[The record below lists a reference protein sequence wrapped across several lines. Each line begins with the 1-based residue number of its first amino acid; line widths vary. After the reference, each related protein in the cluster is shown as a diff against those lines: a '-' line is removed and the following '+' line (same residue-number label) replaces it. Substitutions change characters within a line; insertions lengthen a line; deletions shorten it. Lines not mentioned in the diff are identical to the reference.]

1 MLALGY
7 TRLLVVGANHH
18 TSSSVLRHMA
28 KAQDP
33 QLPEAERLIARLF
46 SIQIVRNNLNE
57 PTGEEEV

>member
-1 MLALGY
+1 M
-7 TRLLVVGANHH
+7 VGANHH

-33 QLPEAERLIARLF
+33 QLPEEKWLIARLF

-57 PTGEEEV
+57 PTGDEEVK

>member
-1 MLALGY
+1 M
-7 TRLLVVGANHH
+7 VGANHH

-33 QLPEAERLIARLF
+33 QPPEAERLIARLF